1 MIVGILRFSRYL
13 LKVRVTKLRAT
24 FGWRGVACVGV
35 IRFSALSSAFLCLL
49 CGCCGLGLLF
59 GCSRDD

>member
-24 FGWRGVACVGV
+24 FGWRGVSRRRCRRRRRV
-35 IRFSALSSAFLCLL
+35 IAAADMVS
-49 CGCCGLGLLF
+49 
-59 GCSRDD
+59 

>member
-24 FGWRGVACVGV
+24 FGWRGVAGCDPFQCVIVRVLVSVVWVLWIGAAV
-35 IRFSALSSAFLCLL
+35 RSLP
-49 CGCCGLGLLF
+49 
-59 GCSRDD
+59 

>member
-24 FGWRGVACVGV
+24 FGWGACLAVVLALLLTWFLNNVARNSLVAISG
-35 IRFSALSSAFLCLL
+35 FEM
-49 CGCCGLGLLF
+49 
-59 GCSRDD
+59 